1 MNALKFLGIAVA
13 SLMISCSKQQNPEV
27 NPNSQTDSRA
37 VHTSADGT
45 QTGNNASGN
54 TQDWYGTYEAVIPCA
69 DCPGIKT
76 TLTLNE
82 NRSFKLEEE
91 YLERK
96 SRNEDQGSYKWDAA
110 GRVITLN
117 GNTAKYKYKVGN
129 NTITQL
135 DTNGQ
140 GLVGPNKNSY
150 VFKKE

>member
-1 MNALKFLGIAVA
+1 MNALKFLGIAA
-13 SLMISCSKQQNPEV
+13 AFLMLSCTKKQNPEV

-37 VHTSADGT
+37 IQTSADST
-45 QTGNNASGN
+45 QTGNM
-54 TQDWYGTYEAVIPCA
+54 QDWYGTYEAVIPCA

-96 SRNEDQGSYKWDAA
+96 SRNEDQGTYTWDAA
-110 GRVITLN
+110 TKVITLN
-117 GNTAKYKYKVGN
+117 GNTSKYKYKVGN

-140 GLVGPNKNSY
+140 GLEGPNKNSY
-150 VFKKE
+150 VFKKK